1 MAGNDSAPDW
11 RLGYLRA
18 GAPWW
23 VRGTSVEALRP
34 RRVGVRRG
42 TVYFLLILVFL
53 ALIFFRKRDKDISE
67 GIRISLE
74 E

>member
-1 MAGNDSAPDW
+1 V
-11 RLGYLRA
+11 
-18 GAPWW
+18 
-23 VRGTSVEALRP
+23 VRG
-34 RRVGVRRG
+34 G

-74 E
+74 T